1 VSEMVVKSEVA
12 ADEKE
17 RELTVVAEEM
27 DVKNAQVRK
36 ERGEVRYRKEEVERK
51 RRLIGLEEVNIV
63 RDRELLRKKRD
74 TVSRQEL

>member
-1 VSEMVVKSEVA
+1 MVVKSEVA